1 MTPLLSRES
10 CRILTSNRRRTA
22 RVVRH
27 TNGPEP
33 TSRYS
38 LPADLGSVY
47 PDRRPQTRAR
57 VKEARLSFP
66 QVPTVLPPRTL
77 IVEERLRLTLSSLRC
92 LRRLATLADE
102 PHGVQLF
109 ADMQGFSRVV
119 RSFTRAIEAHVGAVS
134 DALPAHC
141 TNLDAPE
148 RKAIRSIDSSIGDGN
163 G

>member
-1 MTPLLSRES
+1 MSY
-10 CRILTSNRRRTA
+10 
-22 RVVRH
+22 
-27 TNGPEP
+27 PE
-33 TSRYS
+33 
-38 LPADLGSVY
+38 D
-47 PDRRPQTRAR
+47 
-57 VKEARLSFP
+57 
-66 QVPTVLPPRTL
+66 PTVPRPRTL
-77 IVEERLRLTLSSLRC
+77 IVEERLRLTLASLRC

-119 RSFTRAIEAHVGAVS
+119 RSFTRALEDHVGAIT

-148 RKAIRSIDSSIGDGN
+148 RKMTRRDGN

>member
-1 MTPLLSRES
+1 M
-10 CRILTSNRRRTA
+10 
-22 RVVRH
+22 VRH

-33 TSRYS
+33 TSSHY

-47 PDRRPQTRAR
+47 PDRRPRTRTC
-57 VKEARLSFP
+57 VKEARLPFP
-66 QVPTVLPPRTL
+66 EVPTVPPSRTL

-119 RSFTRAIEAHVGAVS
+119 RSFTRALEAHIGAIS
-134 DALPAHC
+134 DALPVHC

-148 RKAIRSIDSSIGDGN
+148 RKAMQSTGTSAGDGK